1 MKNNDFNITVF
12 PGDGIGHEIMDSC
25 LQVLSELEQGRKNFQ
40 LNLNILEAGA
50 EFFQKS
56 GKDILPETF
65 EQARSSDAVLL
76 GAMGLPNIRLHD
88 GTEIAPHLRMR
99 TEFGLFAGVR
109 PVKSYINVPKVLS
122 NPDAGRIDIIILRE
136 STEGL
141 FAHRERG
148 TIQEDMIARDT
159 LEITRPVCE
168 KLFDFAFELARKRKS
183 DGFPGRVTCV
193 DKANV
198 FRSMAFFRRIFSERS
213 EHFKD
218 IETNYR
224 YVDAM
229 ALDLVRKPWDYDI
242 LVMENMFGDILS
254 DLGAGV
260 VGGMGMTPCGE
271 IGLSHALFQPAHGSA
286 PDIAG
291 TGKAN
296 PTAMLISAAMML
308 EWLGSKYSV
317 SECINEAKRLRIAIE
332 EGYAEQDFLPY
343 EFGGSSSCRQIT
355 ENIINRLKN

>member
-1 MKNNDFNITVF
+1 MIENVFNITVF
-12 PGDGIGHEIMDSC
+12 PGDGIGQEIMDSC
-25 LQVLSELEQGRKNFQ
+25 LQVLSNLEKRRTKFQ
-40 LNLNILEAGA
+40 LNLKILEAGA
-50 EFFQKS
+50 EFFLKS
-56 GKDILPETF
+56 GTDILPETF
-65 EQARSSDAVLL
+65 EQARSADAILL
-76 GAMGLPNIRLHD
+76 GAMGLPDIRFED

-109 PVKSYINVPKVLS
+109 PVKSYIYVPKVLS
-122 NPDAGRIDIIILRE
+122 NHDADRIDIIILRE

-141 FAHRERG
+141 FAHRESG
-148 TIQEDMIARDT
+148 TIKEDMIARDI

-168 KLFDFAFELARKRKS
+168 KLFDFAFDLARRRKS

-198 FRSMAFFRRIFSERS
+198 LRSMAFFRRIFSERS
-213 EHFKD
+213 EHFQD
-218 IETNYR
+218 IETDYR

-229 ALDLVRKPWDYDI
+229 ALDMVRKPWDYDI

-260 VGGMGMTPCGE
+260 VGGMGMAPCGE

-308 EWLGSKYSV
+308 EWLGNRHSV
-317 SECINEAKRLRIAIE
+317 SECINEARRLRIAIE
-332 EGYAEQDFLPY
+332 EGYAEREFLPY

-355 ENIINRLKN
+355 ESIIERLEN